1 MTMLKNFNCD
11 DWSAATTDLSV
22 FEDILRTMTHNS
34 VWEAGV
40 ASNMLQTRALMGT
53 IEKESLV
60 RDLGISELTAQD
72 TCENSRLMLL
82 FNGKEECLRNCAF
95 SGLLDTARIRGG
107 CFRDMPVEATS
118 DVINTALKYARGSSL
133 LLHRGEKI
141 TAIMSDASNG
151 YRIMEQDKL
160 VDILLDGIKKNGMG
174 NPLFTGGFVDHEFT
188 EATFELPDAQKAL
201 NQIYQDAIKNGR
213 KVDVMPAIQFRTSDV
228 RNSAA
233 TIAPV
238 YRFGSRAGGY
248 FTLAS
253 PLKVDHRRSGGRN
266 KDGLDAFEDMTARIY
281 ARFKDTEETIEAMSK
296 VWIHYPLNAFIL
308 MTQKVGL
315 PKKYAKEGYEDLER
329 YTGGTS
335 CSMYDVYMSIVLAN
349 ETAKKAGLQGLALS
363 NVEDSVAAVLSLNW
377 TDYDIPGVVAWNTAA

>member
-1 MTMLKNFNCD
+1 MNTMKNFNCD
-11 DWSAATTDLSV
+11 DWSVAMTDLSI
-22 FEDILRTMTHNS
+22 FEDILRSVTHNS

-40 ASNMLQTRALMGT
+40 GSNQLQTRALMGT

-60 RDLGISELTAQD
+60 RDFGISELTAQD
-72 TCENSRLMLL
+72 TCENSRLMLQY
-82 FNGKEECLRNCAF
+82 NGKEECLRNCAF
-95 SGLLDTARIRGG
+95 AGLLDTARIRGG

-160 VDILLDGIKKNGMG
+160 VDILLNGIEQNGMG
-174 NPLFTGGFVDHEFT
+174 NPLFAGGFVNHEFT
-188 EATFELPDAQKAL
+188 KAVFELPDAQKTL
-201 NQIYQDAIKNGR
+201 NRVYQDAIKNGR
-213 KVDVMPAIQFRTSDV
+213 KTEIMPAVEFRTSDV

-233 TIAPV
+233 TISPI
-238 YRFGSRAGGY
+238 YRLNNRSGGY
-248 FTLAS
+248 FALTS
-253 PLKVDHRRSGGRN
+253 PLKVDHRRAGGKN
-266 KDGLDAFEDMTARIY
+266 KDGLEAFADMTARIY
-281 ARFKDTEETIEAMSK
+281 IRFKDAEETIEAMSK
-296 VWIHYPLNAFIL
+296 TWIHYPLNAFIL

-329 YTGGTS
+329 YTGGTA

-349 ETAKKAGLQGLALS
+349 ETAKNAGLQGLALS
-363 NVEDSVAAVLSLNW
+363 NIEDCVAAVLSLNW
-377 TDYDIPGVVAWNTAA
+377 TDYDMPGVVAWNTAA